1 MGLGG
6 NLIWTGVFDAIHDQ
20 MGQVAIACDTPMITD
35 VLSGYWYRRGRSY
48 QNDPIFLS
56 NPDIG
61 HVDVV
66 PKGKICHLLDVAFEK
81 LISRNSLRRRWESF
95 VTSRTI
101 SHWKNAGAPLFVHID
116 MRNHSYARAQTKKK
130 TYWKSGGCA
139 AHVIARTFGVS
150 VKVPK
155 CKFFPT
161 DSENLKI
168 KRILAAHCV
177 SEQFVAIEPETNR
190 DWFGDLR
197 AWKIDRWQAL
207 VYQIKLLYPN
217 LDIVQLGVG
226 DREVLTGVTDLT
238 GRTSFREAAS
248 LIARSRLFIGTEGGL
263 MHLAAS
269 MGTPSVILWGGIT
282 LPEFAGYPDQH
293 HIICHYVDCAP
304 CGNLGWCDYD
314 RKCMNSIEV
323 GEVVEAVRSELN

>member
-1 MGLGG
+1 MC
-6 NLIWTGVFDAIHDQ
+6 F
-20 MGQVAIACDTPMITD
+20 
-35 VLSGYWYRRGRSY
+35 
-48 QNDPIFLS
+48 
-56 NPDIG
+56 
-61 HVDVV
+61 
-66 PKGKICHLLDVAFEK
+66 
-81 LISRNSLRRRWESF
+81 
-95 VTSRTI
+95 
-101 SHWKNAGAPLFVHID
+101 
-116 MRNHSYARAQTKKK
+116 RA
-130 TYWKSGGCA
+130 
-139 AHVIARTFGVS
+139 V
-150 VKVPK
+150 
-155 CKFFPT
+155 
-161 DSENLKI
+161 
-168 KRILAAHCV
+168 
-177 SEQFVAIEPETNR
+177 
-190 DWFGDLR
+190 
-197 AWKIDRWQAL
+197 WQAL
-207 VYQIKLLYPN
+207 VYQINLLYPN